1 MTDFGELEMGF
12 KHDAAGNHEIVGKI
26 TLIDSSPLSSHGG
39 AVNFFMDDQQ
49 NFHVQVHFGPTEASF
64 VYILVLFSR
73 RRLPSFCL
81 YKMDFSVGNMVPFQ

>member
-39 AVNFFMDDQQ
+39 SRVPTHYYQFFVSMLTYPHSHIQYDLSDHHPKS
-49 NFHVQVHFGPTEASF
+49 NVHS
-64 VYILVLFSR
+64 
-73 RRLPSFCL
+73 
-81 YKMDFSVGNMVPFQ
+81 